1 MASLDELVCPR
12 PCTEKPKFTVG
23 DLRRAIPAHCFERSA
38 WKSSQYLLA
47 DLLAVTALVYFST
60 FIDRMP
66 VPFLVR
72 AAMWGLYWF
81 FQGAVC
87 TGGSQ
92 QQCTAAVASESASAS
107 AVVTPSQHSSV
118 RHRVARSSVPY
129 TL

>member
-1 MASLDELVCPR
+1 
-12 PCTEKPKFTVG
+12 VG

-38 WKSSQYLLA
+38 WKSSQYLLV

-87 TGGSQ
+87 TGRSQ

-107 AVVTPSQHSSV
+107 AVTSAVVTPSQHSSV
-118 RHRVARSSVPY
+118 RHRIARKLCSTY
-129 TL
+129 TLIACER

>member
-1 MASLDELVCPR
+1 MRIERHAALFHPSHSTLHSCTTMASLELVAPR

-47 DLLAVTALVYFST
+47 DLIAVAALVYFST

-72 AAMWGLYWF
+72 VMLWGLYWF

-87 TGGSQ
+87 TGKNSSDARQ
-92 QQCTAAVASESASAS
+92 QHLHLHLHLQ
-107 AVVTPSQHSSV
+107 Q
-118 RHRVARSSVPY
+118 
-129 TL
+129 L